1 MLPGVL
7 YTEIVINISIL
18 IINAFVSMKNYLS
31 NSLLEQNFYKNML
44 LYHDDRIKILEIK
57 PDAIPLTLD
66 NGLRKSLLLF

>member
-7 YTEIVINISIL
+7 YTEIAINTSIL

-44 LYHDDRIKILEIK
+44 L
-57 PDAIPLTLD
+57 
-66 NGLRKSLLLF
+66 